1 MDEGIR
7 IQMLLLIIKTRQENM
22 AKIGSFDVVA
32 NYAKCYNLPNA
43 PIATCRR
50 AATDIAPESTLIRL
64 CHNSVLFSIDI
75 SSITSGAG
83 HCNSGMLSTASVGTR
98 SDMVPPCTIGNL

>member
-1 MDEGIR
+1 MKIK
-7 IQMLLLIIKTRQENM
+7 MFLLIIKTGQENM
-22 AKIGSFDVVA
+22 AKIGGSFHVVT

-43 PIATCRR
+43 PITTCRM
-50 AATDIAPESTLIRL
+50 AATDIAPDSTLIRL

-75 SSITSGAG
+75 SSITSGVG
-83 HCNSGMLSTASVGTR
+83 HCNSGKLSTAKVGTR